1 MSGYKKNAMVN
12 RDALFGGGGGGGNSS
27 SSSKSRASAPI
38 TAKPAATM
46 TGEVATNTARG
57 YKGATTTTGMK
68 VMKRGPTLSAEARL
82 AKQKEAE
89 EYRDKANQC
98 MKSGLFKAADPV
110 AACTYF
116 KRAADCY
123 QVLDDTKLERLYRL
137 ESAQCNMICKAFVS
151 AASDYTRAADL
162 LVLEIEENTVDSD
175 LQMQWRRDAAGWHQ
189 KAAEAWTQGNE
200 MAKAAGSKV
209 NAACV
214 LHGGDHSSARRLSK
228 EALASMEEAIE
239 AHVPDPLNPYARYR
253 QTGCSAF
260 VDPDSDETVET
271 VSAET
276 LAMARAHLVTRAYSN
291 EPIQKLLHL
300 LTGYGEYASALY
312 AAGAVTAVLKAE
324 GMATISLSR
333 AYVTETILTLAMGD
347 PVLAEQQF
355 LQRHCQ
361 DTFYLSSRECQFAEE
376 LFRAVK
382 TRDLDALNEAR
393 DVTGRN
399 KTALANLSHD
409 VLRNVVQELRIAGV
423 ARMQQALSA
432 AVPSAEVPLTDLLN
446 QKTGYETAFGVGLD
460 SEALA
465 AELDELNFD
474 GLDSDNDDIGD
485 VGDANDELDALED
498 DDIDLR

>member
-1 MSGYKKNAMVN
+1 MSGYKKNATSN
-12 RDALFGGGGGGGNSS
+12 RDALFGGTAGKP
-27 SSSKSRASAPI
+27 SSKSRSSAPV
-38 TAKPAATM
+38 ASKPAAAT
-46 TGEVATNTARG
+46 TGETATNTARG

-68 VMKRGPTLSAEARL
+68 MAKRGPSLSAEARL

-89 EYRDKANQC
+89 DYRDKANQC
-98 MKSGLFKAADPV
+98 MKSGLFKSADPV

-137 ESAQCNMICKAFVS
+137 ESAQCNMICKAYVS
-151 AASDYTRAADL
+151 AASDFTRAADL
-162 LVLEIEENTVDSD
+162 LVLEREGQEEDGVAEIAP
-175 LQMQWRRDAAGWHQ
+175 WRRDAAGWHQ
-189 KAAEAWTQGNE
+189 KAAEAWTQGHE

-209 NAACV
+209 NAALV
-214 LHGGDHSSARRLSK
+214 LHGGDHLSARRLSK

-276 LAMARAHLVTRAYSN
+276 LEMARAHLVTRAYSN

-361 DTFYLSSRECQFAEE
+361 DTFYLSSRECQLAEE
-376 LFRAVK
+376 LYRAIK

-399 KTALANLSHD
+399 KTALANLSND

-423 ARMQQALSA
+423 ARVQQASSA
-432 AVPSAEVPLTDLLN
+432 ATPSAAAEVPLTDLLN
-446 QKTGYETAFGVGLD
+446 QKTGYETASGVGLD
-460 SEALA
+460 AEALA

-474 GLDSDNDDIGD
+474 GLDSDDDDGD